1 MLLPVD
7 AVLPPPAPALVP
19 AGSENSSGPV
29 GGGGGGGGA
38 TAAPAGGS
46 AGLEVTVGSELIFC
60 RASTAVNLLLLF
72 HVKP

>member
-7 AVLPPPAPALVP
+7 AALSPPPPPAPT
-19 AGSENSSGPV
+19 GSENSSGPV
-29 GGGGGGGGA
+29 GGGGGGGGGAA
-38 TAAPAGGS
+38 TPAGGS

-72 HVKP
+72 HANP